1 MARFLLEHRHAAG
14 ECASAFAAW
23 LGFDSP
29 LRHHAAASTCVA
41 GGHVVW
47 WHVDAPRPSRRARPA
62 PRLRRRAHRGAPR
75 ARRPDPLGR
84 LP

>member
-1 MARFLLEHRHAAG
+1 MARFLLEHRHVPG

-29 LRHHAAASTCVA
+29 LRHHAAASTCIA

-47 WHVDAPRPSRRARPA
+47 WHVDAADRHAALALLPDFVAERTEVRRVHDVLIP
-62 PRLRRRAHRGAPR
+62 
-75 ARRPDPLGR
+75 
-84 LP
+84 